1 MILDIVNTDLSVF
14 FHDEILALIAYVL
27 LYLTYYF
34 GSDFAFVKKFRARF
48 KESADDFEQSIYFR
62 RTMGFFLLGVVP
74 FLLTLF
80 FFDQPITA
88 YGIGFPS
95 GQYAILWFLIPTA
108 VLVSGSIFR
117 SSKGIDTAYYPE
129 VRKKVWTRRR
139 TIQNALFWAV
149 YLLGYEF
156 AIRGVVFFSSLY
168 AFGLWPAIIINSVI
182 YSLIH
187 IFKGVKEAFGA
198 FFLGILFCLITYY
211 TNSIWIAFLIHL
223 AIAVIN
229 DVKAVHASFITNDD
243 SEKTASIR

>member
-1 MILDIVNTDLSVF
+1 MMAISNTDLSVL
-14 FHDEILALIAYVL
+14 FHDEILALTAYVL
-27 LYLTYYF
+27 LYLAYYF

-48 KESADDFEQSIYFR
+48 NESVDDFEQSVYLR
-62 RTMGFFLLGVVP
+62 RTIGFVLLGVIP
-74 FLLTLF
+74 FIIALI
-80 FFDQPITA
+80 FFDLPITT

-95 GQYAILWFLIPTA
+95 GPYAILWFLIPTA
-108 VLVSGSIFR
+108 VMVSGSVFR
-117 SSKGIDTAYYPE
+117 SSKGINAAYYPE
-129 VRKKVWTRRR
+129 VRKKDWTKRRS
-139 TIQNALFWAV
+139 IINAVFWAV

-156 AIRGVVFFSSLY
+156 AIRGMVFFTSLY

-229 DVKAVHASFITNDD
+229 DVKAVRASAKLTKGMGT
-243 SEKTASIR
+243 SASTK